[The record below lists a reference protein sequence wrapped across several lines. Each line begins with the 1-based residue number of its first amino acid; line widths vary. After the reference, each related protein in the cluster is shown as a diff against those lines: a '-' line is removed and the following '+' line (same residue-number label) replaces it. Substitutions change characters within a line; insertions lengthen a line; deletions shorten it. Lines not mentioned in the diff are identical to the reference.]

1 MKRWEVIAD
10 ILPKDIPIR
19 GAEIG
24 VLRGETSSN
33 ILSALPLL
41 YLYMVDRWTVYP
53 DNEREPIENNM
64 MPHKGQSYFDE
75 AVRHAVAGVRVFEG
89 RYYILKME
97 SAEAAKAIKEKLDFV
112 FIDARH
118 DYEGCKRDIEIWSK
132 KVKKG
137 GLVMGH
143 DYGNIKHHGVTQ
155 AVNEMYKKIELY
167 DDNVWVVRK

>member
-1 MKRWEVIAD
+1 MKRWEVITSL
-10 ILPKDIPIR
+10 LPENKPLI

-24 VLRGETSSN
+24 VLRGETSGYLLHN
-33 ILSALPLL
+33 IPML

-53 DNEREPIENNM
+53 EDEREPIENNM
-64 MPHKGQSYFDE
+64 MPHKGQAYFNGALDQAIA
-75 AVRHAVAGVRVFEG
+75 AVEKYTG
-89 RYYILKME
+89 RYHILKME
-97 SAEAAKAIKEKLDFV
+97 SADAAKEIKEKLDFV

-118 DYEGCKRDIEIWSK
+118 DYAGCKRDIEIWGS

-167 DDNVWVVRK
+167 DDNVWVVRI